1 MTISEERIFRMRA
14 PKHFLRA
21 PWLAL
26 AVLQVLILA
35 CSGTRSTKELT
46 VDDTRALQKSRKAGG
61 TNHSAKPQTRLPAY
75 RIGILDQLEIRFY
88 YHERFNETVT
98 VRPDGRI
105 ALQLVGDIEVA
116 GMAPAELDRVITA
129 AYADIVESPEVTVM
143 VRSFASLT
151 IYVLGEVGKPGL
163 FEMKPNMTVLQ
174 ALAAAGGPIKGARLN
189 SVIVLRQDET
199 AELKAVRLDLS
210 PTLIKHGVAHDQRLL
225 PQDIVYVP
233 KTFIADVNA
242 FISQVYDLVYPPL
255 DIYLR
260 ALREYDKIKIR

>member
-1 MTISEERIFRMRA
+1 MVICEERLFRIRA

-21 PWLAL
+21 LLPAL
-26 AVLQVLILA
+26 AVLHVFIFA
-35 CSGTRSTKELT
+35 CSGTRSAKMLA
-46 VDDTRALQKSRKAGG
+46 VDDTRARQNPRKAGG
-61 TNHSAKPQTRLPAY
+61 VSLAAGAKARLPEY
-75 RIGILDQLEIRFY
+75 RLGILDELEIRFY

-116 GMAPAELDRVITA
+116 GMTPAELDRVITA
-129 AYADIVESPEVTVM
+129 AYADIVESPEVTVI
-143 VRSFASLT
+143 VRSFAGLT

-174 ALAAAGGPIKGARLN
+174 ALAAAGGPIKGAKLN
-189 SVIVLRQDET
+189 SVIVLRKDE
-199 AELKAVRLDLS
+199 ADELKAFRLDFS
-210 PTLIKHGVAHDQRLL
+210 PTLIKHGVAQDQRLL

-242 FISQVYDLVYPPL
+242 FLSQIYDGLFPPF

-260 ALREYDKIKIR
+260 VLREYNQKR

>member
-1 MTISEERIFRMRA
+1 MAISKERLFQIRA
-14 PKHFLRA
+14 PKHFWRA
-21 PWLAL
+21 SLPAL
-26 AVLQVLILA
+26 AVLHVFIFA
-35 CSGTRSTKELT
+35 CSGTRPAKMLA
-46 VDDTRALQKSRKAGG
+46 VDDIRARQNSRAANLVAGA
-61 TNHSAKPQTRLPAY
+61 NVRLPEY
-75 RIGILDQLEIRFY
+75 RIGILDELEIRFY

-116 GMAPAELDRVITA
+116 GKTPAELDRVITS
-129 AYADIVESPEVTVM
+129 AYADIVESPEVTVI
-143 VRSFASLT
+143 VRSFAGLT

-174 ALAAAGGPIKGARLN
+174 ALAAAGGPIKGAKLN
-189 SVIVLRQDET
+189 SVIVLRKDE
-199 AELKAVRLDLS
+199 AEELRAFRLDFS
-210 PTLIKHGVAHDQRLL
+210 PALIKHGVAQDQRLL

-242 FISQVYDLVYPPL
+242 FLSQIYNGLFPPF

-260 ALREYDKIKIR
+260 ALREYNRKP

>member
-1 MTISEERIFRMRA
+1 MTISEERLFRRRV

-26 AVLQVLILA
+26 AILQVFMIA
-35 CSGTRSTKELT
+35 CSGTRSTRGLAADE
-46 VDDTRALQKSRKAGG
+46 TRIRQNTRHTGG
-61 TNHSAKPQTRLPAY
+61 TNPSARPQIRRPEY

-88 YHERFNETVT
+88 YHERFNETVA

-105 ALQLVGDIEVA
+105 TLQLVGDIEVA
-116 GMAPAELDRVITA
+116 GMTPAELDRVITA

-143 VRSFASLT
+143 VRSFAGLT
-151 IYVLGEVGKPGL
+151 IYVLGEVGNPGL

-174 ALAAAGGPIKGARLN
+174 ALAAAGGPIKGAKLN
-189 SVIVLRQDET
+189 SVIVLRQDEI
-199 AELKAVRLDLS
+199 AELKAFRLDLS
-210 PTLIKHGVAHDQRLL
+210 PTLIKHGVAQDQRLL

-242 FISQVYDLVYPPL
+242 FMSQIYDVVLPPF

-260 ALREYDKIKIR
+260 ALREYNRP